1 MKRVILLA
9 MVVVLLATFA
19 AGCGEKGEAIS
30 WSNLILGEHL
40 PEIESATG
48 DVHNNTDKGLW
59 FGVYDITAEQFG
71 EYVKTCK
78 AFGYTVDAEQSSSGF
93 NGFNEAGYKI
103 SLWYMESQ
111 KELSVSLDAPMEM
124 AEITWPSSD
133 IAMSIPLPESTKG
146 KIQEDASD
154 YFSVYIGN
162 MSKEAFAQYVDS
174 CIESGFDVDYSRYD
188 TSFYAKN
195 QEGISLTVRYEGAN
209 VIYICVEPEDEEETE
224 PEETE
229 AEKEETKPE
238 QTEEPTE
245 AKTDELRA
253 DFKAAMDSYEEYMDE
268 YVDFMKK
275 YQKNP
280 SDLTLLAQ
288 YAEMMSKYAELTEN
302 FEKWESEDMNDA
314 ELAYYLEVQERV
326 TKKLLEI
333 AQ

>member
-9 MVVVLLATFA
+9 MVVALLATFT
-19 AGCGEKGEAIS
+19 AGCGEKGEPIS
-30 WSNLILGEHL
+30 WSSLILGEHL
-40 PEIESATG
+40 PEIDSATG

-59 FGVYDITAEQFG
+59 FDVYDITAEQFG

-124 AEITWPSSD
+124 AEISWPSSD
-133 IAMSIPLPESTKG
+133 IAMSIPVPESTKG
-146 KIQEDASD
+146 IIKEDSSD

-188 TSFYAKN
+188 TSFSAKN
-195 QEGISLTVRYEGAN
+195 QEGFSLTVRYEGAN
-209 VIYICVEPEDEEETE
+209 VIYICVVLENEEETE
-224 PEETE
+224 PEETK
-229 AEKEETKPE
+229 AE

-280 SDLTLLAQ
+280 TDLTLLTE
-288 YAEMMSKYAELTEN
+288 YAEMMSNYAQWLED

-326 TKKLLEI
+326 NKKLLEVLE
-333 AQ
+333 